1 MKTEQVKLD
10 SIKPYEKN
18 PRYHSDLQIQEMAKS
33 IERFGQIRPIVIDE
47 NNTILAGHCIRLSL
61 LHLGRDVAFVL
72 RKNDLSEEEKVKLV
86 LADNKIAELGSD
98 NYDEIMNLIGE
109 LEDFDVPG
117 YDPEVLGDLLGG
129 VDKALEEYGILPLS
143 DNEEKQESN
152 FFMPPQT
159 QEEVIQQTVHQTQEN
174 ETAKIKRSI
183 ACPHC
188 GGEIEI

>member
-98 NYDEIMNLIGE
+98 SYDELMNLIVE

-129 VDKALEEYGILPLS
+129 VDKALEEYGYFPCRTMKKNKNLI
-143 DNEEKQESN
+143 
-152 FFMPPQT
+152 FMPPQT
-159 QEEVIQQTVHQTQEN
+159 QEKLFNSTQTQEKKQLKSN
-174 ETAKIKRSI
+174 VL
-183 ACPHC
+183 
-188 GGEIEI
+188 

>member
-33 IERFGQIRPIVIDE
+33 IEMFGQIRPIVIDE

-86 LADNKIAELGSD
+86 
-98 NYDEIMNLIGE
+98 LIGE